1 MKVLRGSMWAI
12 RLAAV
17 TAPML
22 LASQILLVILDSAGP
37 AVQVVLIN
45 RLVQVGQGK
54 VGQIDGRMIAL
65 ILVASLV
72 FGLNRV
78 VNSLSMSLSQRL
90 TRRVR
95 QRCEDDLV
103 FAMAAVTPEELMD
116 PNLASEARTARD
128 AIRENV
134 AMHPSYSINSLRAA
148 LTMIFLIVALAPYSL
163 WAAILI
169 ALAGLPVLFV
179 YTKVSRI
186 EEEGFPKVSHENKYA
201 EYFVQQLIY
210 EVPATELALLGTGR
224 KMAHLAKLRIDRG
237 ANIYVKTMAACDRW
251 ITAGGVV
258 ASAMLAAALFA
269 LVGAPGASAGTLAAG
284 VVALISSMGATSDAS
299 YTAGVVIASTP
310 VIDKYRTFVEGRLLS
325 GVGSAR
331 KSCERAVQSLEVSCV
346 SFSYARSSTQVL
358 DGVSMVA
365 RRGQMVGVVG
375 ANGAGKTTLIKC
387 IMGALE
393 PSDGEVRID
402 GHSVEGLSDGE
413 RRDIFGML
421 SQEFGRYELTV
432 RDAVMLGVERDE
444 VADSEIWDALGAA
457 HLREL
462 VEAMPDKL
470 GTQLGAQFGGV
481 GLCGGQWQRLALA
494 RIFLRRS
501 PVWILDEPTSAV
513 DAETEHQIFEE
524 LGESRQDRI
533 TLVVSHR
540 ASTLRAM
547 DAIVVL
553 DGGRVVQVGSFDDL
567 SNRTGRFREMFG
579 QV

>member
-134 AMHPSYSINSLRAA
+134 AMHPSYSINSLRAT

-481 GLCGGQWQRLALA
+481 GLSGGQWQRLALA